1 MKKTAISVTEAAR
14 NFAHCINL
22 VHYQNRS
29 FVLVKNGRP
38 LARIVPESAKV
49 CTGAELAE
57 ALADGELSAA
67 EALAWRKDLG
77 KARKSLKTPEDKW
90 R

>member
-1 MKKTAISVTEAAR
+1 MKKTSISVTEAAR
-14 NFAHCINL
+14 NFAHCINR

-38 LARIVPESAKV
+38 LARLVPESVKI
-49 CTGAELAE
+49 CTGAELAA
-57 ALADGELSAA
+57 ALADSELSTA

-77 KARKSLKTPEDKW
+77 KARELLKTPEDKW

>member
-1 MKKTAISVTEAAR
+1 MKKTSISVTEAAR
-14 NFAHCINL
+14 NFAHCINR
-22 VHYQNRS
+22 VHYQNWS

-38 LARIVPESAKV
+38 LARIVPESEKV

-57 ALADGELSAA
+57 ALAGDELPPT
-67 EALAWRKDLG
+67 EAIAWRKDLA

>member
-1 MKKTAISVTEAAR
+1 MKKTSISVTEAAR
-14 NFAHCINL
+14 NFAHCVNR

-38 LARIVPESAKV
+38 LARLVPESEKV

-57 ALADGELSAA
+57 ALADSGLSTA
-67 EALAWRKDLG
+67 EAVAWGKDLG
-77 KARKSLKTPEDKW
+77 KARKSPKTPEDKW

>member
-1 MKKTAISVTEAAR
+1 MKKTTITVTEAAR
-14 NFAHCINL
+14 NFAHCINR

-38 LARIVPESAKV
+38 LARLVPESPKV

-57 ALADGELSAA
+57 ALTHAELFTA
-67 EALAWRKDLG
+67 EALAWGKDLG

>member
-1 MKKTAISVTEAAR
+1 MKKTSISVTEAAR
-14 NFAHCINL
+14 NFADCINR

-38 LARIVPESAKV
+38 LARLVPESAKI

-57 ALADGELSAA
+57 ALAASGLSTA
-67 EALAWRKDLG
+67 EVIAWGKDLG
-77 KARKSLKTPEDKW
+77 KARKLLKTPEDKW